1 MKNIILSACI
11 LTALSLPAAAQA
23 DIGGRYQVAG
33 TNLNGT
39 TYSGEAE
46 ITLTSDTTCE
56 ISWTTGSTTSAGIC
70 MRNDDSFSAAYR
82 MGEDVGLV
90 IYKVSDDGAMQ
101 GLWTIAG
108 NGGSG
113 TEVLTPIK

>member
-1 MKNIILSACI
+1 MNKITLSACI

-23 DIGGRYQVAG
+23 DIGGRYEVAG

-46 ITLTSDTTCE
+46 ITLTSETTCE
-56 ISWTTGSTTSAGIC
+56 IAWTTGATTSAGIC

-82 MGEDVGLV
+82 MGEEVGL
-90 IYKVSDDGAMQ
+90 KVSDDGSMQ

>member
-1 MKNIILSACI
+1 MKII
-11 LTALSLPAAAQA
+11 TALCAIAAMAAPAFAQTS
-23 DIGGRYQVAG
+23 IGGRYSVEG

-39 TYSGEAE
+39 TYSGEAN

-56 ISWTTGSTTSAGIC
+56 IEWVTGSTTSIGIC

-82 MGEDVGLV
+82 MGEVIGLV
-90 IYKVSDDGAMQ
+90 IYKVMPDGSMN

-108 NGGSG
+108 NGGAG
-113 TEVLTPIK
+113 TEVLRPLP

>member
-1 MKNIILSACI
+1 MLKITASALILA
-11 LTALSLPAAAQA
+11 TFTLPAAAQA
-23 DIGGRYQVAG
+23 DIGGRYEVAG

-39 TYSGEAE
+39 TYEGEAE

-56 ISWTTGSTTSAGIC
+56 ITWKTGATTSAGIC

-82 MGEDVGLV
+82 MGDDVGLI
-90 IYKVSDDGAMQ
+90 IYKVSNDGSMQ
-101 GLWTIAG
+101 GLWTFAG

-113 TEVLTPIK
+113 TETLTPIK

>member
-1 MKNIILSACI
+1 MNKTISSVCI
-11 LTALSLPAAAQA
+11 LATLSLPAAAQT

-56 ISWTTGSTTSAGIC
+56 ISWTTGATTSAGIC

-82 MGEDVGLV
+82 MGEEVGLV
-90 IYKVSDDGAMQ
+90 IYKVSADGSMQ

-113 TEVLTPIK
+113 TEVLMPIK

>member
-1 MKNIILSACI
+1 MKKTILCACI
-11 LTALSLPAAAQA
+11 FTALSLPAAAQT
-23 DIGGRYQVAG
+23 DIGGRYEVAG

-56 ISWTTGSTTSAGIC
+56 IKWSTGATTSAGIC

-82 MGEDVGLV
+82 MGEEVGLV
-90 IYKVSDDGAMQ
+90 IYKVSDDGSMQ

-113 TEVLTPIK
+113 TEVLMPIK